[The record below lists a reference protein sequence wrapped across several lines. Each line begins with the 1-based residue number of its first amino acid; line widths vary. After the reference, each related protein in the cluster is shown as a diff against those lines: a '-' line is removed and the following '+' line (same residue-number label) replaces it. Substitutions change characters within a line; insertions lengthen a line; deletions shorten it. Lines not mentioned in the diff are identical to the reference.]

1 MSNLTNTNIVTT
13 DVLLQNFV
21 NFKSNPNLVQQY
33 TLNMLQGI
41 TNGQVDIVDPT
52 NPFIFLLEASVVNT
66 AAGIQESV
74 IATQKLYPSL
84 ARTAQDLYKHMA
96 DDDYIDVFST
106 PSTGQFTFM
115 INVADLIKYA
125 IPVPNEPYSK
135 VTIPANSYS
144 TIEQYTFTL
153 LYPIDILYYNNGTFL
168 IQLDNNRPNPVQ
180 PLSSYILDHTTVMD
194 SSGNQWIQFNY
205 DILQIVI
212 DSNQYTLLDSVYFQ
226 ETIPYVNTFYYCRVF
241 YLNSAT
247 DEWVPINVTYTQQV
261 FDPNNPTALVQVL
274 TDSIVVNI
282 PQVYYSTGLIESNIR
297 IDIYTTLGEIDVQM
311 SSFGISQYTNV
322 FTAINQNR
330 LNAYTTAM
338 NNVGYLW
345 YSTDNIAD
353 GVTSESFSTIRNDL
367 ITNSLNGRLLPI
379 TNAQAQSYTTYNGF
393 TLVKNVDLVTNR
405 QFKAIQSAP
414 PSSNIALVPTIT
426 TSILS
431 VSINENNLASNN
443 RVLINNNS
451 FIITPETILLNS
463 EGQVILLSNS
473 QRAELNS
480 LSAENLI
487 NEFNNNQYLYSP
499 FYYLIDYSTANLVTM
514 AFMASQ
520 PSLSN
525 LNYVSNNNT
534 TGYKVSTNSYAITK
548 ISTGY
553 LITLVNTGDASYLKL
568 SPSEVFCQLAF
579 IPYGQTTYAYMTSYA
594 NSTMAAN
601 GGFIFQFYISSDFLF
616 DINETL
622 DVPSFTVA
630 LSNTGATPRIPLSST
645 MNIMYGTNQKAV
657 GYQSNNAQTN
667 IFSNIF
673 TDKNATVI
681 NHETITVELA
691 TYLTN
696 LYLKST
702 VIAATPQYLTYPNN
716 VPLLYNEPVFETNP
730 VNGSIF
736 NIVNGTIQYN
746 VLHNIG
752 DNVLDANGNIVY
764 SHYEG
769 NLVLDANGNPIP
781 IGTSNNTYIL
791 DMVFY
796 DGVYKIA
803 TDPVVGL
810 YVNTA
815 TLALAEYATSSMA
828 AISEVLFEQTDI
840 YYSPTNSNTSISC
853 YVNNGQVVNIPSNLA
868 PTVNVYLNQ
877 SSYNSSSYKIQLEAS
892 ILSTVSTYL
901 QNSVVSNSELTTTLM
916 NSLTGVKAISISGFW
931 DSYDVVAIINPE
943 DTFVLDVVNYLES
956 SNIIGVE
963 SNLTINFYIQ
973 G

>member
-1 MSNLTNTNIVTT
+1 MSNLTNTNVVTT

-74 IATQKLYPSL
+74 IATQELYASL
-84 ARTAQDLYKHMA
+84 ARTPQDLYKHMA

-106 PSTGQFTFM
+106 PSTGEFIFM
-115 INVADLIKYA
+115 INLADIIKYA
-125 IPVPNEPYSK
+125 VPVPGESYSK

-168 IQLDNNRPNPVQ
+168 VQLDNSRPNPLQ
-180 PLSSYILDHTTVMD
+180 PLSSYILDHTTVSD
-194 SSGNQWIQFNY
+194 SDGSNWLQFKY

-226 ETIPYVNTFYYCRVF
+226 ETIPYVNTYYYCRVF
-241 YLNSAT
+241 YLNSTT

-261 FDPNNPTALVQVL
+261 FDPTSPTALVQVL
-274 TDSIVVNI
+274 SDSVVVNI

-297 IDIYTTLGEIDVQM
+297 IDVYTTLGEIDVQM

-338 NNVGYLW
+338 NSVGYLW
-345 YSTDNIAD
+345 YSTDNIAG
-353 GVTSESFSTIRNDL
+353 GVTSESFSTIRNNL
-367 ITNSLNGRLLPI
+367 INNSLNGRLLPI
-379 TNAQAQSYTTYNGF
+379 TNAQVQSYNTYNGF
-393 TLVKNVDLVTNR
+393 TLVDDVDVVTDR

-414 PSSNIALVPTIT
+414 PSSNTALVPTIT
-426 TSILS
+426 TSILP
-431 VSINENNLASNN
+431 VSINQANLPANNK
-443 RVLINNNS
+443 VLVNTDS
-451 FIITPETILLNS
+451 LIITPETILLNN
-463 EGQVILLSNS
+463 EGQVTLLSNS
-473 QRAELNS
+473 QRADLNN
-480 LSAENLI
+480 LSAEDLVNQ
-487 NEFNNNQYLYSP
+487 FNNNQYLYSP
-499 FYYLIDYSTANLVTM
+499 FYYLIDYSTDNLITM

-548 ISTGY
+548 ISSGY
-553 LITLVNTGDASYLKL
+553 LVTLVNTGDASYLKL

-579 IPYGQTTYAYMTSYA
+579 IPYGQTTYAYMTVYA
-594 NSTMAAN
+594 NSTMAVN
-601 GGFIFQFYISSDFLF
+601 GGFVFQFYINSGFLF
-616 DINETL
+616 DINQTL
-622 DVPSFTVA
+622 DVPSFTVVN
-630 LSNTGATPRIPLSST
+630 SNTGSTPRIPLSST
-645 MNIMYGTNQKAV
+645 INIMYGTNQKAT
-657 GYQSNNAQTN
+657 GYQSNNVQTN
-667 IFSNIF
+667 IFSNSF
-673 TDKNATVI
+673 TGKNATVI
-681 NHETITVELA
+681 NHETITLSLA
-691 TYLTN
+691 TYLSN

-702 VIAATPQYLTYPNN
+702 LIPSETQYLTYPNN
-716 VPLLYNEPVFETNP
+716 VPLLYSEPVFEKNP

-746 VLHNIG
+746 VLHNVG
-752 DNVLDANGNIVY
+752 DNVLDENGDIVY

-769 NLVLDANGNPIP
+769 DLVLDANGNPIP
-781 IGTSNNTYIL
+781 IGSGNDTYIL

-796 DGVYKIA
+796 DGVYRIA
-803 TDPVVGL
+803 TDPVVSL
-810 YVNTA
+810 YVNEA
-815 TLALAEYATSSMA
+815 TLALADYATTSMD
-828 AISEVLFEQTDI
+828 AINEVLFEQTNI

-853 YVNNGQVVNIPSNLA
+853 YVNNGQVVNIPSNLT
-868 PTVNVYLNQ
+868 PTVNVYLSQ
-877 SSYNSSSYKIQLEAS
+877 SSYNSSSYKAQLETS
-892 ILSTVSTYL
+892 ILNSVNAYL
-901 QNSVVSNSELTTTLM
+901 QNTVLSNSELITTLM
-916 NSLTGVKAISISGFW
+916 NSLNNVKAISVSGFW
-931 DSYDVVAIINPE
+931 DTYDVVSIINPQ

-956 SNIIGVE
+956 SNIIGVK
-963 SNLTINFYIQ
+963 SSLAINFYVQ